1 MAVSEKEFN
10 KVVFGGKVWYYKNV
24 LKVNKDGK
32 SESALVELYD
42 RDMRLVNAFFTADE
56 LMDFLL
62 SEADKARKLTREEL
76 QRNFMQRMQE
86 LKGDSSDAE
95 FAGLLEMKY
104 DSLYQYM
111 TGRRFPN
118 VHALCQIADKCG
130 VSIDWLVG
138 RA

>member
-86 LKGDSSDAE
+86 LKGDLSDAE

>member
-10 KVVFGGKVWYYKNV
+10 KVVFGGRVWYYKNV
-24 LKVNKDGK
+24 LKVNKDRK
-32 SESALVELYD
+32 CESALVELYD
-42 RDMRLVNAFFTADE
+42 RDMRLVNVFFTADE
-56 LMDFLL
+56 LMGFLL

-138 RA
+138 RV

>member
-111 TGRRFPN
+111 TGRRFPS
-118 VHALCQIADKCG
+118 VYALCQIADKCG

-138 RA
+138 RV